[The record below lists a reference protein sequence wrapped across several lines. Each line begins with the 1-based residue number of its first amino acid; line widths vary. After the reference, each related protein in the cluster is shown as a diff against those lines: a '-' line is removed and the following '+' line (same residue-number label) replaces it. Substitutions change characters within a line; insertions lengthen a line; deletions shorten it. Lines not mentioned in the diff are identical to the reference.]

1 MRTTFPSCVFSSRF
15 ERSTRSSAWSQGT
28 SFRCSVTFPFTS
40 SVAMMLSPLT
50 SASTRSTFWM
60 SASLKSSEMRW
71 PVKLDSRRTACAG
84 SVCGSAA
91 RCAGGGGAGS
101 RVTGSGGAGSRV
113 GAGSGSAAASV
124 RARSAAG
131 GSAAAGWAVAGG
143 VLALGAASL
152 AATRAGRS
160 AAGGAAAGGGGAAS
174 PSNSGSA
181 PGASSNSAK
190 SMRCAGGF
198 SAVPVSV
205 RSATSRLPSRR
216 TAWLRA
222 GRFKSATMRSAPPFV
237 ATRTPAITSSVS
249 GKRVRTA
256 GLVGRGPC
264 RSITSRGGA
273 ESAKSRTS
281 SGGRVSSMMRRRS
294 APMGSTLTSR
304 TMSRTVSG
312 ASGAPGVSGG
322 AAAGG
327 VAAGGAA
334 ATGALAGFLAA
345 RAGAAAAR
353 LVSPRSMITFA
364 PSWRT
369 TCAPGAR
376 ERSTIARSFP
386 PKEPTRTRET
396 SSSASGKA
404 LTCRGS
410 AGRGPARS
418 STSRGGELIS
428 RSPTASGVRVSAS
441 VSRRPA
447 PTCATSALATSIQVA
462 SVPEAVSAPGVGAG
476 ASAGACAVLIGEH
489 ARPITTRTTAPPD
502 LLITSPSRSSAAPS
516 SPGSRGAHRSS
527 RRRLP

>member
-1 MRTTFPSCVFSSRF
+1 
-15 ERSTRSSAWSQGT
+15 
-28 SFRCSVTFPFTS
+28 
-40 SVAMMLSPLT
+40 
-50 SASTRSTFWM
+50 
-60 SASLKSSEMRW
+60 
-71 PVKLDSRRTACAG
+71 
-84 SVCGSAA
+84 
-91 RCAGGGGAGS
+91 
-101 RVTGSGGAGSRV
+101 
-113 GAGSGSAAASV
+113 
-124 RARSAAG
+124 
-131 GSAAAGWAVAGG
+131 
-143 VLALGAASL
+143 
-152 AATRAGRS
+152 
-160 AAGGAAAGGGGAAS
+160 
-174 PSNSGSA
+174 
-181 PGASSNSAK
+181 
-190 SMRCAGGF
+190 MRCAGGF

-322 AAAGG
+322 A
-327 VAAGGAA
+327 AAGGAA

-502 LLITSPSRSSAAPS
+502 LLITSPSRPSAAPS
-516 SPGSRGAHRSS
+516 SPRSRGAHRSS
-527 RRRLP
+527 RRNLP